1 MADEDQGLSASPK
14 TRDQKYCDPAAIC
27 GHAGQPQAG
36 LIASVLTNRLMLIHT
51 NRFVC
56 FGQVRSSTARTLKR
70 RPDEGLVGGEDR
82 SGLSLY
88 ITTAVR
94 LSQHRRK

>member
-1 MADEDQGLSASPK
+1 MGGL
-14 TRDQKYCDPAAIC
+14 AAISA
-27 GHAGQPQAG
+27 HAGQPQVG

-70 RPDEGLVGGEDR
+70 DR
-82 SGLSLY
+82 TRDWWVEKIDQVCPS
-88 ITTAVR
+88 T
-94 LSQHRRK
+94 